1 MVNRYID
8 FLTPIYLFF
17 KKKKNKIVVV
27 QLFKTKRFE
36 LKYFFKKD
44 SIEVPWKVF
53 KVSLSDDRLKVN
65 NVFIYQYHHTYLS

>member
-1 MVNRYID
+1 MVNRYIY
-8 FLTPIYLFF
+8 FLTPIYIFL
-17 KKKKNKIVVV
+17 KKKIVVV
-27 QLFKTKRFE
+27 QFFKTIRFE